1 MYRRPVPRSGL
12 AGTIDMA
19 LDVQRRV
26 WVATRATPGLALL
39 SLVLGFAVWLAVT
52 DVENPT
58 RVARFPAAI
67 PVEAANVD
75 RTLAVANTLQ
85 RVEVTLSAPDD
96 RWQRLTSENL
106 RAFVDLSGLD
116 GREQLVP
123 VQVDV
128 RGIAGVRVASV
139 TPPSLLVNLEP
150 LTTKRVP
157 VTPVLR
163 GSVPLGYEVTQS
175 TPSQPDVF
183 VTGPTSLVGLVQDA
197 AAEVTVTGLTVE
209 LVETAQLVAR
219 GEGGAPVRGVRLE
232 PETARVRVQIVQST
246 LRRQVPL
253 QPTYSGEPAA
263 GYRVASV
270 VALPSAVTMDGAI
283 DALQGL
289 DSLVLPAVDVSGARD
304 SVVRTVRIAPPRGV
318 ASPEMVEATVTVDI
332 QPVQGTVRVAVPV
345 VLQGGPPSAR
355 LSGET
360 AVVVTVAGSLPVLNA
375 LAASELQAV
384 ATLTA
389 NAPGTYQVQVR
400 VTSPANTRV
409 VSVQPE
415 TVSVT
420 IGGP

>member
-1 MYRRPVPRSGL
+1 MYRRPASRSGL
-12 AGTIDMA
+12 AGAIDVA
-19 LDVQRRV
+19 LDLQRRA
-26 WVATRATPGLALL
+26 WIAARATPGLALL
-39 SLVLGFAVWLAVT
+39 SLALGFGVWLAVT

-58 RVARFPAAI
+58 RVATFPAAI
-67 PVEAANVD
+67 VVDVVNVD
-75 RTLAVANTLQ
+75 RTLAVANALQ

-106 RAFVDLSGLD
+106 RAYVDLTGLD
-116 GREQLVP
+116 GREQIVP

-128 RGIAGVRVASV
+128 RGIAGVRVAQVS
-139 TPPSLLVNLEP
+139 PPTLLVRLEP

-157 VTPVLR
+157 VSAVLR
-163 GSVPLGYEVTQS
+163 GAVPLGYEVTQS

-183 VTGPTSLVGLVQDA
+183 VTGPTSLVALVQDA

-219 GEGGAPVRGVRLE
+219 GEGGSPVRGVRLE

-270 VALPSAVTMDGAI
+270 VALPSAVTLDGAI

-289 DSLVLPAVDVSGARD
+289 DSLVLPAIDVSGAREAI
-304 SVVRTVRIAPPRGV
+304 VRTLRVAPPRGV
-318 ASPEMVEATVTVDI
+318 ASPELVEATVTVDI
-332 QPVQGTVRVAVPV
+332 QPVVGTARFAVPV
-345 VLQGGPPSAR
+345 TLQGGPPSAR
-355 LSGET
+355 LVDA
-360 AVVVTVAGSLPVLNA
+360 AVLVAVTGPVPVLNT
-375 LAASELQAV
+375 LTAADIRARAE
-384 ATLTA
+384 LTA
-389 NAPGTYQVQVR
+389 NAPGTYQVAVR
-400 VTSPANTRV
+400 VDVPANTRV

>member
-1 MYRRPVPRSGL
+1 MYRRPATRSGL
-12 AGTIDMA
+12 AGSLDMA
-19 LDVQRRV
+19 LDVQRRA
-26 WVATRATPGLALL
+26 WTAARATPGLALL
-39 SLVLGFAVWLAVT
+39 SVVLGFAIWLAVT

-58 RVARFPAAI
+58 RVATFPAAI
-67 PVEAANVD
+67 VVEAVNVD

-85 RVEVTLSAPDD
+85 RVEVTLSGPDD

-106 RAFVDLSGLD
+106 RAYVDLSGHD
-116 GREQLVP
+116 GREQIVP

-128 RGIAGVRVASV
+128 RGIAGVRVAQIS
-139 TPPSLLVNLEP
+139 PPTLLVLLEP

-157 VTPVLR
+157 VVPVLR
-163 GSVPLGYEVTQS
+163 GAVPLGYEVTQS

-183 VTGPTSLVGLVQDA
+183 VSGPSSLVALVQDA

-232 PETARVRVQIVQST
+232 PGAARVRVQIVQST

-253 QPTYSGEPAA
+253 QPTYAGEPAA

-270 VALPSAVTMDGAI
+270 VALPSAVTLDGAI

-289 DSLVLPAVDVSGARD
+289 DSLVLPAIDVSGAREPI
-304 SVVRTVRIAPPRGV
+304 VRTVRVAPPRGV
-318 ASPEMVEATVTVDI
+318 ASPEVVEATVTVDI
-332 QPVQGTVRVAVPV
+332 QPVVGTARFAVPV
-345 VLQGGPPSAR
+345 TLQGGPANAR
-355 LSGET
+355 LSDA
-360 AVVVTVAGSLPVLNA
+360 AVLVSVSGPVPVLNT
-375 LAASELQAV
+375 LAATDIRARVEM
-384 ATLTA
+384 TA
-389 NAPGTYQVQVR
+389 IAPGTYQLQVR
-400 VTSPANTRV
+400 VDVPANTRV